1 MRALLGDGAAKGTSA
16 AACGTC
22 HGTGSVKTQR
32 RTPLGVISTTSVCS
46 TCNGSGKIIKTPCGV
61 CGGSGKA
68 RFQRTISVKIPAGI
82 DEGQTVSLRGEG
94 NAGIN
99 GGPAGDL
106 LVTISVKA
114 HPILTRDGTSVL
126 CEVPITFAQA
136 ALGAEIEVPTLDGR
150 VKYTVPEGTQ
160 TGTVFRLR
168 GKGIPVLNGSGRGD
182 QYVRVNIEIPKNLN
196 QKQKE
201 LLIAFADSINDN
213 SYTERKSFFDKLKRN
228 K

>member
-1 MRALLGDGAAKGTSA
+1 M
-16 AACGTC
+16 
-22 HGTGSVKTQR
+22 
-32 RTPLGVISTTSVCS
+32 
-46 TCNGSGKIIKTPCGV
+46 
-61 CGGSGKA
+61 
-68 RFQRTISVKIPAGI
+68 
-82 DEGQTVSLRGEG
+82 
-94 NAGIN
+94 
-99 GGPAGDL
+99 
-106 LVTISVKA
+106 
-114 HPILTRDGTSVL
+114 
-126 CEVPITFAQA
+126 
-136 ALGAEIEVPTLDGR
+136 
-150 VKYTVPEGTQ
+150 PEGTQ